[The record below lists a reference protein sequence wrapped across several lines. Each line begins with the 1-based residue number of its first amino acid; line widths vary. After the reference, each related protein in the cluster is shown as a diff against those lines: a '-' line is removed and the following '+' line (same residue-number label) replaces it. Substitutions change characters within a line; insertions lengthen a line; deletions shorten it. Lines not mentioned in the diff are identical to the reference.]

1 MNLSCQNCG
10 QGLNGTFCS
19 NCGQKKYSK
28 IDKKY
33 IFDEIQYTF
42 LHFNK
47 GFLYTIKSVFI
58 NPGKT
63 AKEFIEGKRVNHYKP
78 ILFLFVLSGI
88 STFISYKIIGLK
100 EIMAR
105 HYATNNVDSVEKSN
119 VMSSVFSFITDYN
132 TLIMIAFV
140 PFLAIAT
147 KIAYRKKGNNYY
159 EHVVMNTFLLSFYT
173 LLNFILVYPLMFFL
187 KNDSPSFIISLSSYS
202 LILFP
207 IIYVFFFKE
216 FYKQL
221 SVNSVIFKS
230 VLISILIFVQYL
242 ILMIIGFTLYA
253 FLK

>member
-1 MNLSCQNCG
+1 MNLNCQNCN
-10 QGLNGTFCS
+10 QDLNGNFCS

-47 GFLYTIKSVFI
+47 GFLYTLKSVFI

-63 AKEFIEGKRVNHYKP
+63 AKEFIDGKRVNHYKP

-88 STFISYKIIGLK
+88 STFITYKIIGLK
-100 EIMAR
+100 EIMTGY
-105 HYATNNVDSVEKSN
+105 YANKNANAVENANILTSIFN
-119 VMSSVFSFITDYN
+119 FITDYS
-132 TLIMIAFV
+132 TLLMVAFV

-147 KIAYRKKGNNYY
+147 KIAYRKMGNNYY

-173 LLNFILVYPLMFFL
+173 LLSFILVYPVMYFL
-187 KNDSPSFIISLSSYS
+187 KNFSPSIIVSLSSYS
-202 LILFP
+202 MILYP

-221 SVNSVIFKS
+221 SLKSVIFKS
-230 VLISILIFVQYL
+230 VLISILILVQYL
-242 ILMIIGFTLYA
+242 ALIILGTVLILI
-253 FLK
+253 LK